1 MPTKQRLTKQDI
13 TQAHIIDST
22 KEHNPLL
29 DYLAKHHPQTISEER
44 LNLDA
49 LSQALGFSPSSM
61 QGYGLSFI
69 GKPLANALYST
80 PTTKELKELDPKH
93 SQNIIIKGDN
103 LHALKLLKS
112 AYDGKIKMI
121 YIDPPYNTKNEKFI
135 YDDNFVKEY
144 QKLLIEL
151 DLLKLDS
158 DGKVLE
164 KSEVL
169 HFLTNP
175 SGDKAHSGWLS
186 FMLPRLKLA
195 RDLLKDDGVIFIS
208 IDDNEQA
215 NLKIL
220 CDEIFGE
227 ENFCGQIIWLKGNAQ
242 NDADTI
248 QTNHEYILSY
258 AKDIQTKPIN
268 QIIRKDKVK
277 VFKDEKTGKFYYE
290 GAGLTMGGGDGG
302 SLENRPNLG
311 YTFYYN
317 PKTKDIKP
325 LLDYDKNAVTT
336 TTNHEELYND
346 DEELIKQGYTPIRPP
361 KMGAGNGCWKW
372 ALEKTLNELD
382 RILIKAGKNGYSVLR
397 KEWLNPKQ
405 VKQDDNGEFYAMV
418 EKENPPKSFIDFVGS
433 GRGIKELKEL
443 IGDKVFNNP
452 KNTSL
457 IKHLLKISTTSP
469 STSAGGGGGNI
480 VLDFFAGS
488 GTTAQAVMEL
498 NAEDGGNR
506 QFILVQLD
514 EPINEAKSKVA
525 YDFCKNTLKSQN
537 PVISDITIERV
548 KRAAAKIAKQ
558 DLLSTKELDLDF
570 RLFTMVQKPE
580 LVSKENDSLEL
591 ITHADLSPQDKALN
605 LALQDSKM
613 LHKKLESIIKDKLY
627 QCENSLYIVQ
637 MDKEVLDYIKN
648 KTHDEI
654 VYLNAFDDIDLQEYL
669 NLESHLK
676 TRLYV
681 VFQ

>member
-1 MPTKQRLTKQDI
+1 MPTKQRLTKQHI

-158 DGKVLE
+158 NGKVLE

-227 ENFCGQIIWLKGNAQ
+227 ENFVSCFVWQKKSGGGQAKFFYEG
-242 NDADTI
+242 
-248 QTNHEYILSY
+248 HEYVLIY
-258 AKDIQTKPIN
+258 AKDKNNLQGLYKAKQKA
-268 QIIRKDKVK
+268 QIDNDFIRKVHGKYTNNTKLKALYKKYPNDLIEHRNLMFEELDIFLKEQMITQEKYDEVKENLTKGVYFLNSYNDKFNLICRYNESDQSLMYSILTGFWTSDGNTEIENIFGK
-277 VFKDEKTGKFYYE
+277 NIFKDPKPT
-290 GAGLTMGGGDGG
+290 
-302 SLENRPNLG
+302 NL
-311 YTFYYN
+311 
-317 PKTKDIKP
+317 
-325 LLDYDKNAVTT
+325 
-336 TTNHEELYND
+336 
-346 DEELIKQGYTPIRPP
+346 
-361 KMGAGNGCWKW
+361 
-372 ALEKTLNELD
+372 
-382 RILIKAGKNGYSVLR
+382 
-397 KEWLNPKQ
+397 
-405 VKQDDNGEFYAMV
+405 VKQ
-418 EKENPPKSFIDFVGS
+418 
-433 GRGIKELKEL
+433 L
-443 IGDKVFNNP
+443 IQSVTMINKANSAT
-452 KNTSL
+452 NT
-457 IKHLLKISTTSP
+457 
-469 STSAGGGGGNI
+469 GGGGRYS
-480 VLDFFAGS
+480 A
-488 GTTAQAVMEL
+488 
-498 NAEDGGNR
+498 
-506 QFILVQLD
+506 
-514 EPINEAKSKVA
+514 
-525 YDFCKNTLKSQN
+525 
-537 PVISDITIERV
+537 
-548 KRAAAKIAKQ
+548 
-558 DLLSTKELDLDF
+558 
-570 RLFTMVQKPE
+570 
-580 LVSKENDSLEL
+580 
-591 ITHADLSPQDKALN
+591 
-605 LALQDSKM
+605 
-613 LHKKLESIIKDKLY
+613 
-627 QCENSLYIVQ
+627 
-637 MDKEVLDYIKN
+637 
-648 KTHDEI
+648 
-654 VYLNAFDDIDLQEYL
+654 
-669 NLESHLK
+669 
-676 TRLYV
+676 
-681 VFQ
+681 